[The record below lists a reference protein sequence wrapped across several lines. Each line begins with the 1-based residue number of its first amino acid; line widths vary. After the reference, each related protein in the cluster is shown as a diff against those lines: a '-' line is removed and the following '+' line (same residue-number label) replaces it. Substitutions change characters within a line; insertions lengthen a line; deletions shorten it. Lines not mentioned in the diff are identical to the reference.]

1 MKTWWNLDTVQPR
14 HASEREREREC
25 KHTLN
30 RASYVRKR
38 SWTDIERVV
47 SNAVADGHKPHPQLH
62 IGYELWI

>member
-1 MKTWWNLDTVQPR
+1 MVEPR
-14 HASEREREREC
+14 HGATETRVREREREF

-47 SNAVADGHKPHPQLH
+47 GNAVADGHKPHPQLH